1 MTLQRTGGCV
11 STPQNPCELQID
23 LFCLGMRSEETGRGI
38 RRTRAGLG
46 SGLDLI
52 LPGPRPIWLNAPVT
66 EAFAARSPYLLRGE
80 LLTDERTG
88 HRWTVTLP
96 NAPAWYDKKC
106 TSGRSMAE
114 VGVLQG
120 TYLGVYIGP
129 PCEYWRSEDDLACRF
144 CTTGRNVTG
153 RPVTVEEVVETARA
167 AKEESGVGFVHLNT
181 GYQGGRAGEMIAPF
195 VEALKRDVGTLVG
208 VQIAP
213 ETDFDRL
220 IDLGTDHFSFC
231 YEIQDPARFAAI
243 CPGKERTLG
252 QEAFFD
258 ALRYCSSRRPR
269 GACSGEI
276 IAGLE
281 PVESTMA
288 AIDMITS
295 MGAFPTVCIFRPLEG
310 SAVASWDPPDP
321 LQMRRVMKH
330 VWESC
335 RNRSIPIGM
344 ARNLEV
350 SLVVQPTDA
359 AYLAENNWR
368 DRLYNAKLA
377 AMRPIARWKLRR
389 SSAKR

>member
-1 MTLQRTGGCV
+1 MTLQRTGGTV

-23 LFCLGMRSEETGRGI
+23 LFCLGVRTAETGRGI

-46 SGLDLI
+46 SGIDLI
-52 LPGPRPIWLNAPVT
+52 LPGSIWVNAPVT
-66 EAFAARSPYLLRGE
+66 EPFAARSPYVLRECE
-80 LLTDERTG
+80 LIDERSGTS
-88 HRWTVTLP
+88 WTVSIP
-96 NAPAWYDKKC
+96 DPPAWYAGEC
-106 TSGRSMAE
+106 SSGRPMAQ
-114 VGVLQG
+114 VGILQG
-120 TYLGVYIGP
+120 TYLGIYIGP
-129 PCEYWRSEDDLACRF
+129 PCEYWRSAEDLACRF
-144 CTTGRNVTG
+144 CTTGRNVSG
-153 RPVTVEEVVETARA
+153 NPVTVEEVVETAQRA
-167 AKEESGVGFVHLNT
+167 KQESDVTFVHLNT
-181 GYQGGRAGEMIAPF
+181 GYQGGRAGELVAPF
-195 VEALKRDVGTLVG
+195 VEALKREVGVLVG

-213 ETDFDRL
+213 EADFDRL
-220 IDLGTDHFSFC
+220 IDLGADHFSFC

-258 ALRYCSSRRPR
+258 ALRYCQSRRPR

-281 PVESTMA
+281 PVESTID

-310 SAVASWDPPDP
+310 SAVAHWEPPDP
-321 LQMRRVMKH
+321 LEMRRVMKH

-335 RNRSIPIGM
+335 RDRAIPIGM

-359 AYLAENNWR
+359 AYLADNTWR
-368 DRLYNAKLA
+368 DRLYKAKLA
-377 AMRPIARWKLRR
+377 AMRPLARWKLRR
-389 SSAKR
+389 ASAAR